1 MGTAE
6 RTSRV
11 YAGRPVRCSRLRPPE
26 VRPTPARRADGVH
39 TSAQQARWGGAAP
52 DWSSVVV
59 RLGRARLGRLSVGIR
74 LRGVRG
80 CVDFLVD
87 IVGRRCVGFLVV
99 IVGRRCVG
107 FLVVIVGR
115 RCVGFLVVIVGRRCV
130 GFLVVRV
137 GRRLGI
143 VLCRL
148 GGGLIL
154 SLWGFVRLS
163 SRGYLD
169 LRRVDFGCVGLGRDG
184 LSIDVGFIDRR
195 RVGV

>member
-1 MGTAE
+1 
-6 RTSRV
+6 
-11 YAGRPVRCSRLRPPE
+11 
-26 VRPTPARRADGVH
+26 PTPARRADGVH

-87 IVGRRCVGFLVV
+87 IVGRC
-99 IVGRRCVG
+99 
-107 FLVVIVGR
+107 
-115 RCVGFLVVIVGRRCV
+115 CVGFLVVIVGRRCV

-137 GRRLGI
+137 GRRIGI